1 MAPPAYAFRPMTATD
16 LPLVRRW
23 LMEPH
28 VAEWWHDPET
38 FEFVSGELDHPDM
51 AQFIVTLD
59 DRPLAYLQCYK
70 MSEWHNGF
78 APQPD
83 GTRGIDQFIG
93 EADMVGRGHGSAFI
107 RAFIETLLSNG
118 VPRVVID
125 PRPIN
130 ARAIRAYKKAGFRR
144 DREVDTP
151 DGRALL
157 MIATHGMKAVDAG

>member
-1 MAPPAYAFRPMTATD
+1 MASDYVFHPMTTSD

-23 LMEPH
+23 LAEPH

-38 FEFVSGELDHPDM
+38 FEFVSGDLDHPDM

-59 DRPLAYLQCYK
+59 GRPIGYLQCYR

-78 APQPD
+78 GPQPA

-93 EADMVGRGHGSAFI
+93 EADVVGRGHGSAFI
-107 RAFIETLLSNG
+107 RVFIEGLLKNG

-125 PRPIN
+125 PRPTN
-130 ARAIRAYKKAGFRR
+130 PRAIRAYEKAGCRR
-144 DREVDTP
+144 THEVETP

-157 MIATHGMKAVDAG
+157 MVRDA